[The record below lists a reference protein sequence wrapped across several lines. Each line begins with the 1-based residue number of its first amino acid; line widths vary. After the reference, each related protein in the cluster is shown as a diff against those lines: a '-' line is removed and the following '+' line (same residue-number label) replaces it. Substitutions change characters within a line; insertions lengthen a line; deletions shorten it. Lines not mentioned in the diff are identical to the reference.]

1 MQPENSVLVNRLIDT
16 QENNN
21 NNNNHNHNH
30 NDNDNNNNS
39 NNNNKNNSNSNSN
52 NNNNNNMF
60 WVHPSITHPMNPI
73 IIVLYQF
80 PIVGLH
86 DQWSGNES
94 PKVTGGTG
102 GGPGLLTY

>member
-21 NNNNHNHNH
+21 NNNHNHNDND

-39 NNNNKNNSNSNSN
+39 NNNNKNNSNS